1 MKSNQWRYLNTFQ
14 VYIQIISWR
23 RFLYKNIELA
33 GYNAARGDFDAE
45 FENGMELFLNDI
57 EVNERMYE
65 IVNDGENKR
74 QAYKNLSDEREE
86 NKELIAQLSVAM
98 LHVYKRK
105 LKART
110 KRKR

>member
-1 MKSNQWRYLNTFQ
+1 
-14 VYIQIISWR
+14 
-23 RFLYKNIELA
+23 
-33 GYNAARGDFDAE
+33 
-45 FENGMELFLNDI
+45 MELFLNDI

-65 IVNDGENKR
+65 IVNGGETKR

-86 NKELIAQLSVAM
+86 NEELIAQLSVAM

-105 LKART
+105 LKARS

>member
-1 MKSNQWRYLNTFQ
+1 MT
-14 VYIQIISWR
+14 ISKFIFNSYHGVV
-23 RFLYKNIELA
+23 FLYKNIELA

-65 IVNDGENKR
+65 IVNGGETKR

-86 NKELIAQLSVAM
+86 NEELIAQLSVAM

-105 LKART
+105 LKARS